1 MAEGTVGVRENRRAR
16 AWWRFEIAAT
26 QPLGANRPQRPT
38 SQRPG
43 VRDEFERLISARAD
57 QQPKEKRFTS
67 RRQCHNTVRAA
78 LHRKKDER

>member
-38 SQRPG
+38 SQKPG
-43 VRDEFERLISARAD
+43 VRDEFERLSARAD